1 MTSQDPTHCRE
12 RFATLLAGQN
22 ARLAALE
29 DLLKQEYALLEAQDV
44 EGLEKA
50 GSARKQCVD
59 DILRFDDE
67 RRALA
72 HGTGRGDDSAGLH
85 SLLAWCDPAGQLWS
99 AMQEYR
105 ERTQRCRE
113 QNDRNGFLVIGRMQ
127 RAAGKLNV
135 LNTGTSDANTYG
147 PGSGKNPGYGS
158 KLTTRA

>member
-1 MTSQDPTHCRE
+1 MSSTDPTQCRE
-12 RFATLLAGQN
+12 RLASLLARQN
-22 ARLAALE
+22 AELAALE

-44 EGLEKA
+44 EGLEQA
-50 GSARKQCVD
+50 GSAHKLCVD
-59 DILRFDDE
+59 NILRLDDE

-72 HGTGRGDDSAGLH
+72 RGTGRADDSAGLH
-85 SLLAWCDPAGQLWS
+85 SLLAWCDPTGQLWS

-127 RAAGKLNV
+127 RTAGKLNV
-135 LNTGTSDANTYG
+135 LNGGTPDGHTYG
-147 PGSGKNPGYGS
+147 PAGGKNRGYDS